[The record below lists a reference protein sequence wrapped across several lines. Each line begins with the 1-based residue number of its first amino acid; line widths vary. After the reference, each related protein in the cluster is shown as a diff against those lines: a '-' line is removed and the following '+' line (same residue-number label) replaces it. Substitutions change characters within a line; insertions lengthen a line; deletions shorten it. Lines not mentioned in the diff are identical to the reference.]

1 MANDKKITLTHQ
13 QQKAFEAFKRFCND
27 DNSKVFILTGY
38 AGTGKTT
45 LMRAFIEG
53 LTKENY
59 TNAAAHSKAER
70 YDDGKQFVPLASTG
84 RAAKVLSD
92 KIGQVATTVH
102 SWIYNFKGFNQD
114 IGKVAQDIE
123 KKKNVD
129 ETGQLLL
136 NFGFDPLEDS
146 NNKTIYIVDEA
157 SMISDTEAKNATQ
170 AVFGS
175 GKLLHDLLDYDPNGK
190 YVFVGDDCQLPPVN
204 GCESPALEAGYITR
218 LYHFPVVTATLT
230 NIIRQGSDN
239 DIISAADRMRK
250 LCANPPHIK
259 WGKFP
264 LKGYSHIKVLGSQLE
279 LVAQYVKEVKS
290 NGYNATTLITGS
302 NKSCTMLSQLI
313 RQQLGFT
320 DSRLMVGELLLVT
333 QNNMPTYLMNGDL
346 VKVKSIGNRR
356 QAANLTFVD
365 VEVEEI
371 VTGVVYRTM
380 LIDELLYSSATNLSQ
395 YEQKGLFIDFYY
407 RERKQGITENS
418 LQFKQDLM
426 RDPYLNA
433 LRAVY
438 GYAITCH
445 KAQGGEWPKVYLD
458 IPRYLSHSPNSTAY
472 QWLYTAMT
480 RASDKLFVVNDFF
493 IS

>member
-1 MANDKKITLTHQ
+1 MANDKKLTLYPQ
-13 QQKAFEAFKRFCND
+13 QQKAFEIFKQFCND
-27 DNSKVFILTGY
+27 PDTKVFILTGY

-45 LMRAFIEG
+45 LLRAFTGWLVSEG
-53 LTKENY
+53 Y
-59 TNAAAHSKAER
+59 TNAASLAKSLR
-70 YDDGKQFVPLASTG
+70 YDGDKQFVPLASTG

-92 KIGQVATTVH
+92 KIGQTAATVH
-102 SWIYNFKGFNQD
+102 SWIYNFEGFNQD

-136 NFGFDPLEDS
+136 NFGFDPLENNS
-146 NNKTIYIVDEA
+146 NKSIYIIDEA
-157 SMISDTEAKNATQ
+157 SMISDTESLNATQ

-175 GKLLHDLLDYDPNGK
+175 GRLLNDLLTYDPNGK

-204 GCESPALEAGYITR
+204 GSESPALEAGYITSH
-218 LYHFPVVTATLT
+218 YHLPIVTAMLT
-230 NIIRQGSDN
+230 NIIRQGQDN
-239 DIISAADRMRK
+239 DIIAAADRMRK
-250 LCANPPHIK
+250 LCANPPNVN

-264 LKGYSHIKVLGSQLE
+264 MKGYSHIKILGSQLE
-279 LVAQYVKEVKS
+279 LVSKYVREVKA
-290 NGYNATTLITGS
+290 NGYNATTLLTGS
-302 NKSCTMLSQLI
+302 NKSCTMLSQLL

-320 DSRLMVGELLLVT
+320 DSRLMVGELLLIT
-333 QNNMPTYLMNGDL
+333 QNNMPTGLMNGDL

-356 QAANLTFVD
+356 KASNLTFVD

-371 VTGVVYRTM
+371 VTGRIYRSM
-380 LIDELLYSSATNLSQ
+380 LIEELLYSSATNLTQ

-407 RERKQGITENS
+407 RERKMGITENS
-418 LQFKQDLM
+418 PMFKHDLM
-426 RDPYLNA
+426 SDPYLNA

-458 IPRYLSHSPNSTAY
+458 IPRYLSHSPNRSAY

-480 RASDKLFVVNDFF
+480 RASDMLYVVNDFF